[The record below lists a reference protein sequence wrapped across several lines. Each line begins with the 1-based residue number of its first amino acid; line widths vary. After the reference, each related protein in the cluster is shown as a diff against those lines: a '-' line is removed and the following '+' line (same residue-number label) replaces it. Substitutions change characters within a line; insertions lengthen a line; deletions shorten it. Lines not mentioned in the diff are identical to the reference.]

1 MGRLGMGRVAAGAL
15 PARLD
20 AATHAADW
28 WVGPPHRRSGHG
40 VATVRAAQS
49 PEVSRG
55 VHSDEVRPKPNI
67 PFGVLRLDSRGW
79 ARHFPAMPRPSR
91 SLSGS
96 GLPAPSALFEAVFE
110 REFDPGVARRGEGYL
125 RRVRVE
131 TRSPERLVASVRGT
145 SPYRV
150 IVVRDGSR
158 VTGVCSCP
166 YALGEREPCKHLWAV
181 LRVAEAFRWFLV
193 GVQPGSFR
201 VDPGLGDVLPPVES
215 RARVLSDEE
224 NAADEIDEEEW
235 SIARDQDDDEDEW
248 EEEAEAA
255 SPARVE
261 RPVLGATS
269 AWGLGR
275 QWTWRQV
282 LDDVLRREA
291 LPGAEAPPQTRLC
304 YLLVP
309 DELKNKLFYVHFAL
323 PSASALGAAAS
334 GVGRGAREDAES
346 IAPEL
351 CAFVVPSERGRRL
364 GQDALPIERWLSALS
379 HSGAHALSG
388 HAPAVRLD
396 AALFSKAVLE
406 LCATGRCHLARRTAQ
421 ITPVEFRGRSQPL
434 RWDAHPE
441 PWRLEFELAALPP
454 VLPAAS
460 ATNDA
465 PADRGFSVLGWLVRG
480 PERRPLADAEVLIG
494 AGLVLWSDSAA
505 RFEAGEELSLALALR
520 QAPEGLHVS
529 EAEVEAF
536 VHSYHG
542 LNAPPPLRL
551 PEALQLELVSPTPQ
565 PLLDIRRP
573 DPAVSGVPARVTF
586 EYAELRVELGQP
598 GMRVLDWSKR
608 RLLSRD
614 AVAEQLALAQLAE
627 QGVRGAALGGRGK
640 GLRTGFVTLAAKK
653 VPAVV
658 RALLEQ
664 GWSVE
669 AEGKTY
675 RKAGRFALQVRTG
688 VDWLS
693 LSAELEFAGRAI
705 ALPALLAAL
714 KRGEPSVV
722 LDDGSVGMLPEAWL
736 ARWGVLT
743 GLGERDQ
750 DSLRFRKSE
759 LPLLAALLEHA
770 PELDADAAYLE
781 LQRELERGARPEDML
796 PPPGLEGELRPYQRE
811 GLAFLRFLERTGFG
825 GCLADDM
832 GLGKTV
838 QLLAHL
844 ATPRSEHKPSLVVAP
859 RSVLFNWER
868 EASRFTPGLRVL
880 THFGPER
887 RPPGPHF
894 AEYDLVLTTYALMR
908 LDCAALV
915 EQDFR
920 FVVLDEA
927 QAIKNAASHTARAAR
942 SLRADHRLALSGTP
956 LENHVGEL
964 WSLFEF
970 LNPGLLLH
978 SKKLKQALTKA
989 RTFDVSSAALVARA
1003 VRPFLLR
1010 RTKAEVA
1017 PELPERTEQTLYV
1030 ELSPEERRAYAELST
1045 YYRAVIRDKME
1056 TLGVE
1061 QATPQVLEALLRL
1074 RQAACHPGLLD
1085 EKKLGDGSAKLDLL
1099 LTRLREVVDGGHK
1112 ALVFSQ
1118 FTSLLGIVRAQLDLQ
1133 GLAYEYLDGKTS
1145 KREERVDRFQ
1155 NDPELRL
1162 FLISL
1167 KAGGVGLNLTAADY
1181 VFILDP
1187 WWNPAAE
1194 AQAID
1199 RAHRIGQTR
1208 SVMAYRLI
1216 ARGTVE
1222 EKVEELQGK
1231 KRELVA
1237 AVLGDGRSLGR
1248 GLSWDD
1254 LEALLA

>member
-1 MGRLGMGRVAAGAL
+1 
-15 PARLD
+15 
-20 AATHAADW
+20 
-28 WVGPPHRRSGHG
+28 
-40 VATVRAAQS
+40 
-49 PEVSRG
+49 
-55 VHSDEVRPKPNI
+55 
-67 PFGVLRLDSRGW
+67 
-79 ARHFPAMPRPSR
+79 
-91 SLSGS
+91 
-96 GLPAPSALFEAVFE
+96 VFE

-145 SPYRV
+145 LPYRV
-150 IVVRDGSR
+150 IVEREGSK
-158 VTGVCSCP
+158 VSGVCTCP

-181 LRVAEAFRWFLV
+181 LRFAEAFRWFLT

-201 VDPGLGDVLPPVES
+201 VDPGLGDALPALAGS
-215 RARVLSDEE
+215 TRAHTIEAEE

-235 SIARDQDDDEDEW
+235 SIDRVDEDELDERDD
-248 EEEAEAA
+248 EEDAA
-255 SPARVE
+255 ALPSPARDAWAVPARSE
-261 RPVLGATS
+261 
-269 AWGLGR
+269 WGLAR
-275 QWTWRQV
+275 QWSWRQV

-291 LPGAEAPPQTRLC
+291 LPGTAAPPETRLC

-309 DELKNKLFYVHFAL
+309 DELKNNLFYVHFAL
-323 PSASALGAAAS
+323 PSASAPGLAATSASGRAGREKARSSWGGALAAGVADDGTAAA
-334 GVGRGAREDAES
+334 
-346 IAPEL
+346 PER

-364 GQDALPIERWLSALS
+364 GQDALPVERWLAALS
-379 HSGAHALSG
+379 HAGAYAVSGQ
-388 HAPAVRLD
+388 APAVRLD
-396 AALFSKAVLE
+396 AALFCKTVLE

-421 ITPVEFRGRSQPL
+421 VTPVEFSGRTEPL
-434 RWDAHPE
+434 RWDPHPE
-441 PWRLEFELAALPP
+441 PWRLELELSTLPRAS
-454 VLPAAS
+454 PAQ
-460 ATNDA
+460 DDV
-465 PADRGFSVLGWLVRG
+465 PADPGFSLLGWLVRG
-480 PERRPLADAEVLIG
+480 QERRPLADAEVLIG
-494 AGLVLWSDSAA
+494 AGLVLWSDCAA

-520 QAPEGLHVS
+520 QLPEGLHVS
-529 EAEVEAF
+529 EAELEAF
-536 VHSYHG
+536 LHSYHG
-542 LNAPPPLRL
+542 LNAPPLLRL

-614 AVAEQLALAQLAE
+614 VAAEQRALAQLAE
-627 QGVRGAALGGRGK
+627 QGVRGVALGGRGK
-640 GLRTGFVTLAAKK
+640 GLARKGFVTLAVKR

-688 VDWLS
+688 VDWFS

-714 KRGEPSVV
+714 KRGESSVV

-736 ARWGVLT
+736 ARWGLLT
-743 GLGERDQ
+743 DLGERNQ
-750 DSLRFRKSE
+750 DTLRFRKSE

-770 PELDADAAYLE
+770 PELDADAVYLE
-781 LQRELERGARPEDML
+781 LQRELERGARSEDKL
-796 PPPGLEGELRPYQRE
+796 PPAGLRGELRPYQRD

-844 ATPRSEHKPSLVVAP
+844 ATPRSERKPSLVVAP

-887 RPPGPHF
+887 LPPGPHF

-915 EQDFR
+915 QQDFR

-989 RTFDVSSAALVARA
+989 RTFDVSSAALVAKA

-1085 EKKLGDGSAKLDLL
+1085 EKKLGEGSAKLDLL

-1118 FTSLLGIVRAQLDLQ
+1118 FTSLLGIVRTQLELQ

-1145 KREERVDRFQ
+1145 KREDRVDRFQ

-1248 GLSWDD
+1248 GLSRED